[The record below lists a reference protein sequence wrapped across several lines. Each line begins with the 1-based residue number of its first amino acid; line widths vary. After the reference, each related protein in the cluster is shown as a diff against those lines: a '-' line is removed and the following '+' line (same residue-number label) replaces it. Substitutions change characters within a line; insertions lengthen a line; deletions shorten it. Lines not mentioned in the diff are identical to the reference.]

1 MAQQLGS
8 LEKVLRF
15 GEGRRVKR
23 LAEQASYIG
32 TLEPEFE
39 ALSDA
44 ELSGKTA
51 EFRQRIENGEP
62 VDELVFEAFAA
73 VREAFKRSMD
83 VRLFDVQ
90 LMGGIVLHE
99 GDIAEMKTGEGKTF
113 VAVQPLYLNALTGNS
128 VHLVTVNDY
137 LAKRDPEWTKPV
149 WEALGMRA
157 SFIQNLMP
165 FDERR
170 EAYAADVIYGTNSEF
185 GFDYLRD
192 NMAVT
197 LDGVV
202 QRGHEFAIVDEVDSI
217 LIDEARTPLIIS
229 GEPETAA
236 QVYYDFARV
245 ARGLDGYASK
255 VGEPK
260 GAAEA
265 SGADFEYD
273 EKHKTVS
280 PMQGAIE
287 AVERALGLD
296 NLYDPRNGQLANH
309 LNQALKAQALFQRD
323 VDYVVQDGEVKIVDE
338 FTGRIMEGRRWSE
351 GLHQAVEAKEGV
363 RIQEEHQTLATITLQ
378 NYFRLYDK
386 LAGMTGTAKTEEKE
400 FVEIYGLHVVE
411 IPTNVP
417 VARDD
422 QNDQIFKTADAKY
435 NAAIEDIKERHEKG
449 QPVLVG
455 SISVEVSEHLS
466 QLLDRQ
472 GIPHNVLNAKQHE
485 KEAGIIAEAGQR
497 GAVTIA
503 TNMAGRGV
511 DIKLADGI
519 KELGGLY
526 VLGTER
532 HEARR
537 IDNQLRGRSGRQ
549 GDPGESRFYL
559 SGQDD
564 LVRLFAGDRIYNI
577 MERFKVPDD
586 QPMEAKILSNQ
597 IENAQKKVE
606 EQNFVMRKN
615 VLKYDDVLNKQ
626 RTVIYEQRR
635 RVLEGEDLSEEVG
648 LWIDEVIER
657 TVEAYTTG
665 EFDEEWDLDALCKA
679 MEDLYATEESIT
691 PEELR
696 EEVGLDR
703 AAMVEEFQED
713 ARDTYAEREQGLGLN
728 PETQLPLLRDVERF
742 VILQVVDTRWREHLE
757 NMDYLREGVHL
768 RAMAQKD
775 PLVEYT
781 AEGHR
786 MFEELNAEIRE
797 EVVRTLFRAE
807 IEVEEADALQQA
819 QAAQALDGGGF
830 AYEHESLAGAQAIAA
845 AGGGAATGAMLAGDG
860 VGVTAGALDAG
871 GGSVITQQRVTNE
884 RDKIGRNDPCWCGS
898 GKKFKRCHGA

>member
-8 LEKVLRF
+8 FEKVLRF

-23 LAEQASYIG
+23 LAEQAAYIG

-44 ELSGKTA
+44 ELAGKTV
-51 EFRQRIENGEP
+51 EFRQRLENGEP

-73 VREAFKRSMD
+73 VREAFKRSMGI
-83 VRLFDVQ
+83 RLFDVQ
-90 LMGGIVLHE
+90 QMGGIVLHE
-99 GDIAEMKTGEGKTF
+99 GDIAEMKTGEGKRF

-149 WEALGMRA
+149 WDILGMRA
-157 SFIQNLMP
+157 SSIANMMP

-170 EAYAADVIYGTNSEF
+170 EAYAADVVYGTNSEF

-202 QRGHEFAIVDEVDSI
+202 QRGHDFAIVDEVDSI

-245 ARGLDGYASK
+245 AKTLEGFAAKPGL
-255 VGEPK
+255 PK
-260 GAAEA
+260 GAAEE

-273 EKHKTVS
+273 EKHKTIS

-287 AVERALGLD
+287 AVERAIGID

-309 LNQALKAQALFQRD
+309 LNQALKAQALFHRD
-323 VDYVVQDGEVKIVDE
+323 VDYVIQDGEVKIVDE

-400 FVEIYGLHVVE
+400 FVEIYNLNVVE
-411 IPTNVP
+411 IPTNVD
-417 VARDD
+417 VARLDE
-422 QNDQIFKTADAKY
+422 NDLIFKTAEAKY
-435 NAAIEDIKERHEKG
+435 NAVVSDVKERHAKG

-455 SISVEVSEHLS
+455 TIAVETSQYLSE
-466 QLLDRQ
+466 LLKRQ
-472 GIPHNVLNAKQHE
+472 GIPHNVLNAKEHAR
-485 KEAGIIAEAGQR
+485 EAEIIKDAGQV

-511 DIKLADGI
+511 DIKIDDRVR
-519 KELGGLY
+519 ELGGLY

-549 GDPGESRFYL
+549 GDPGETRFYL

-564 LVRLFAGDRIYNI
+564 LVRLFAGDRIKGI
-577 MERFKVPDD
+577 MERFKIPDD
-586 QPMEAKILSNQ
+586 QPMEAGILSRQ

-606 EQNFVMRKN
+606 EQNFVARKN

-626 RTVIYEQRR
+626 RTVIYEQRN
-635 RVLEGEDLSEEVG
+635 RVLHGEDLAEDIREEW
-648 LWIDEVIER
+648 LPEVISNVVSDY
-657 TVEAYTTG
+657 TVSEATDEWELG
-665 EFDEEWDLDALCKA
+665 ELVNA
-679 MEDLYATEESIT
+679 MEAIYGTGVAE
-691 PEELR
+691 EELK
-696 EEVGLDR
+696 GLDR
-703 AAMVEEFQED
+703 EAIVQEFLED
-713 ARDTYAEREQGLGLN
+713 ALDAYTEREKELDAIQEGLM
-728 PETQLPLLRDVERF
+728 RDLERF
-742 VILQVVDTRWREHLE
+742 IVLQTVDIRWREHLE
-757 NMDYLREGVHL
+757 NMDYMREGIHL
-768 RAMAQKD
+768 RGMAQKD
-775 PLVEYT
+775 PLVEYRN
-781 AEGHR
+781 EGSL
-786 MFEELNAEIRE
+786 MFQALNGAIRE
-797 EVVRTLFRAE
+797 EVVTLIFHAE
-807 IEVEEADALQQA
+807 VTPDDGSAAQLQQ
-819 QAAQALDGGGF
+819 QPSPNGGGNG
-830 AYEHESLAGAQAIAA
+830 ALSYEHESLAGGDAILA
-845 AGGGAATGAMLAGDG
+845 AGGGTATSTGGFG
-860 VGVTAGALDAG
+860 GGG
-871 GGSVITQQRVTNE
+871 GGSVTTPVAAKPKVNTELEN
-884 RDKIGRNDPCWCGS
+884 IGRNDPCWCGS
-898 GKKFKRCHGA
+898 GKKYKKCHGS